1 MQATW
6 NFPDND
12 VVLCSVQQIKEML
25 PMLAEYEDAL
35 VEDIFFKAH
44 NLDDGTTVY
53 EHIYE
58 IEDAKTYIEILEDGR
73 LHVNTN
79 GDIRIHDAKAVVLDE
94 HGIYSWMDN
103 PIADVYFKLLNVK
116 QLLEDFDILA

>member
-53 EHIYE
+53 EHIDE